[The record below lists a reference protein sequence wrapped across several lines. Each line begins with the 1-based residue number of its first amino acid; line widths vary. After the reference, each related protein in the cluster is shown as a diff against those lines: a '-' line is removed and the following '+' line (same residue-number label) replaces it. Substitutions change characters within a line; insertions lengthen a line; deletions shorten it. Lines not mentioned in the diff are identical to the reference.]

1 MKKITRYLGKSSDVM
16 KQAKEITPATD
27 SMKAVK
33 ALNAGTKALNATQK
47 AIPTQLESI
56 KTQAGK

>member
-1 MKKITRYLGKSSDVM
+1 M